1 MTAYNITI
9 PPVTFKVREET
20 DESPGFAW
28 KDLTTEE
35 VFANRRVVLFGLP
48 GAWTPTCSS
57 THVPGYIANYDQI
70 KDYGIDEV
78 YCTSVNDSF
87 TMNAWF
93 THLEVNET
101 VKPLPDGS
109 GEFARKMGF
118 LVKKDNLGFGDR
130 SWRYSM
136 VVNDGIVERMF
147 IEPGMDDNVETD
159 MFVVSDA
166 ISMVAYL
173 EEHKINTHR
182 AEHGIVS

>member
-9 PPVTFKVREET
+9 PPVIFKARVEVSET
-20 DESPGFAW
+20 PGFAW
-28 KDLTTEE
+28 KDLTSSE

-57 THVPGYIANYDQI
+57 THLPGYIANYDEI
-70 KDYGIDEV
+70 KSYGIDEV
-78 YCTSVNDSF
+78 YCTSVNDTF

-93 THLEVNET
+93 THLEVNGT
-101 VKPLPDGS
+101 VKSLPDGS

-118 LVKKDNLGFGDR
+118 LVKKDNLGFGFR

-136 VVNDGIVERMF
+136 VVDNGIIERMF
-147 IEPGMDDNVETD
+147 IEPGMDDNVVED

-166 ISMVAYL
+166 ITMIDYL
-173 EEHKINTHR
+173 QSKK
-182 AEHGIVS
+182 A

>member
-9 PPVTFKVREET
+9 PPVTFKVREEI
-20 DESPGFAW
+20 DEAPGFAW
-28 KDLTTEE
+28 KDLTSGE
-35 VFANRRVVLFGLP
+35 VFADRRVVLFGVP

-57 THVPGYIANYDQI
+57 THVPGYIANYDEI
-70 KDYGIDEV
+70 KSHGIDEI
-78 YCTSVNDSF
+78 YCTSVNDTF

-93 THLEVNET
+93 TNLEVNGS
-101 VKPLPDGS
+101 VKPLPDGG

-118 LVKKDNLGFGDR
+118 LVKKDNLGFGFR

-136 VVNDGIVERMF
+136 VVDNGIIEHMF

-166 ISMVAYL
+166 ITMVDYL
-173 EEHKINTHR
+173 QSKK
-182 AEHGIVS
+182 A